1 MNPSSSHF
9 YTTPKL
15 QLKSLLKDL
24 SSFSGRSNYV
34 SVRLVFIYVLF
45 LLNGTANAQK
55 SLQEQGER
63 INSKSIFLKT
73 EGNSVR
79 FFTQA
84 TGEDNA
90 EPIGSEKLLAL
101 KGNFANVYF
110 KWLNPLKYTIQWK
123 DSLYDDPAEQRLREF
138 TTIIARQ
145 MGVPDVKDQNKA
157 NDELKTE
164 KIKASAIADKKNLAK
179 DLDIPVEGFASPE
192 LSQLFLLITL
202 SGKEISISD
211 VALLNSL
218 IPQLADL
225 DQRNNSSI
233 LKWTEAE
240 LKRLLELKE
249 SVTAI
254 AAVKEAKETI
264 EGHKNAFAT
273 FIKQQETIISAVSKI
288 TLSNK
293 LLNSVLKTYVQLFID
308 KTNATLQ
315 QNKEAKT
322 KLEEILSIFDK
333 SFEIRS
339 DRDGYFK
346 VREVSFA
353 NGQILQ
359 TGISIIENTYDQK
372 TNEVKKGNSISS
384 ATMVFRKY
392 DPVTISV
399 STGIFYA
406 STSIKKIGVAP
417 AGDKFTV
424 VEETQSSSS
433 AVTAL
438 FANLNIG
445 LGSRYLSPLI
455 QLGIDPTKPSP
466 FLLLGGGFSIP
477 AVRFSITAGG
487 VWTWQQS
494 LNKLALNQEISS
506 SAELEKDIK
515 SVFQINPK
523 GWYIGVQYNF

>member
-1 MNPSSSHF
+1 MNLSSSIF
-9 YTTPKL
+9 NTTTPLPQKASVKGASSL
-15 QLKSLLKDL
+15 QG
-24 SSFSGRSNYV
+24 SGHICL
-34 SVRLVFIYVLF
+34 RLVLICASFF
-45 LLNGTANAQK
+45 LVAAANAQK

-84 TGEDNA
+84 AGEDNA

-101 KGNFANVYF
+101 KGNFANIYF
-110 KWLNPLKYTIQWK
+110 KWLNPLKYSIQWK

-138 TTIIARQ
+138 TAVIARQ
-145 MGVPDVKDQNKA
+145 MGVPGMQEQNKT
-157 NDELKTE
+157 NDELKSE
-164 KIKASAIADKKNLAK
+164 KLKANLIADKKNLAK
-179 DLDIPVEGFASPE
+179 DLEIPDNGFASPE

-202 SGKEISISD
+202 SGKEISTSD
-211 VALLNSL
+211 VSLLNSL

-225 DQRNNSSI
+225 DQRNDLSV
-233 LKWTEAE
+233 LKWTGTE

-249 SVTAI
+249 SGAAI
-254 AAVKEAKETI
+254 TEVNEAKETVKGY
-264 EGHKNAFAT
+264 ENAFTT
-273 FIKQQETIISAVSKI
+273 FIEQQQAITSAASKI

-293 LLNSVLKTYVQLFID
+293 LLNSVFKTYVQLFID
-308 KTNATLQ
+308 KTSATLQ
-315 QNKEAKT
+315 QNKEAVA
-322 KLEEILSIFDK
+322 KLVDILAIFNK
-333 SFEIRS
+333 SFEIKS
-339 DRDGYFK
+339 DREGYFK
-346 VREVSFA
+346 VREVGFA
-353 NGQILQ
+353 DGQILH
-359 TGISIIENTYDQK
+359 TGVTIIENTFDQK
-372 TNEVKKGNSISS
+372 TNEIKRGNSISS

-392 DPVTISV
+392 DPVTVSV

-424 VEETQSSSS
+424 VEETQSTSS

-494 LNKLALNQEISS
+494 LNKLVLNQEINS

-515 SVFQINPK
+515 SVFQIKPK